1 MPLHVVI
8 AKAIDKAL
16 GDERKGWVIWV
27 VIGLVMLFALS
38 LRHH

>member
-1 MPLHVVI
+1 MPLHIVM

-27 VIGLVMLFALS
+27 VIGLGALFALIH
-38 LRHH
+38 RHH